1 MIMKGP
7 VRVMN
12 TTDTIFRGK
21 VAVVT
26 GSSGFIG
33 QHLVKALVEKGA
45 KVVEL
50 DVKNGVDLTDWNQVS
65 KIGSFDFLFHL
76 AAKTFV
82 PDSYQNPRDFYYTN
96 ITGTINILELC
107 RIRKAKIIFASS
119 YIYGNPQYLP
129 IDEKHPIAAF
139 NPYSETKII
148 GEQLCE
154 GYHRNFGI
162 PVVILRPFN
171 IYGPG
176 QNENFLIPSIL
187 KQAKT
192 GAILLKDPDPRRD
205 MLFID
210 DVVGA
215 YMKAAEYDQRDY
227 EVFNIGSGK
236 SYSVRGIVN
245 TVIDLLDHE
254 IDVKFSGEKR
264 KNEVLDTI
272 ADISKAKMLLNWE
285 PKTTLRSGLEQIL
298 MQNSN

>member
-7 VRVMN
+7 VRTMN
-12 TTDTIFRGK
+12 IIDTIFRGK

-33 QHLVKALVEKGA
+33 QHLVKALAEKGA

-50 DVKNGVDLTDWNQVS
+50 DIKNGVDLTDWNQVS

-107 RIRKAKIIFASS
+107 RIHKAKIIFASS
-119 YIYGNPQYLP
+119 YIYGNPKYLP
-129 IDEKHPIAAF
+129 IDEEHPIAAF

-154 GYHRNFGI
+154 GYHRNFGV

-171 IYGPG
+171 IYGMG
-176 QNENFLIPSIL
+176 QNENFLIPSII
-187 KQAKT
+187 KQAKA
-192 GAILLKDPDPRRD
+192 GSILLKDPEPKRD
-205 MLFID
+205 MLYVD
-210 DVVGA
+210 DIVEA
-215 YMKAAEYDQRDY
+215 YIKAAEYDQRDY

-236 SYSVRGIVN
+236 SYSVREIVN
-245 TVIDLLDHE
+245 TVIKLFDHK

-272 ADISKAKMLLNWE
+272 ADISKANDLLWWTPSISIEYGLKKMV
-285 PKTTLRSGLEQIL
+285 KGR
-298 MQNSN
+298 